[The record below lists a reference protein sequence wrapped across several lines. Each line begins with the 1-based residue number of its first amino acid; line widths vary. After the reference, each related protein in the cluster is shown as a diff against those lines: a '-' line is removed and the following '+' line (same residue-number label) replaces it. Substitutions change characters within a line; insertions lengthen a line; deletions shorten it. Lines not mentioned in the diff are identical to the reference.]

1 MMYICDNYMLIE
13 LWMLLVIVYMSSGG
27 ELLSIVYILNVGDGE
42 VIGLCE
48 HMHCSRV
55 ICSCIHD

>member
-1 MMYICDNYMLIE
+1 MDVVGDCIYD
-13 LWMLLVIVYMSSGG
+13 G
-27 ELLSIVYILNVGDGE
+27 ELLSIAYILNVGDGE
-42 VIGLCE
+42 VICLCE

>member
-1 MMYICDNYMLIE
+1 MMYICDNYMLIG

-27 ELLSIVYILNVGDGE
+27 ELLSIAYILNVGDGE
-42 VIGLCE
+42 VICLCE